1 MGGSVW
7 VDGPTLCA
15 VEVPLSAKLL
25 PLLAMLLVVFAA
37 GPMAPD
43 VGAHAVLVE
52 SQPAADSLV
61 QDPPEEVLLTFSEGI
76 SIASDGVTLLDPA
89 GEPVDDVRS
98 VASADVVRASVPE
111 LDRDGSYT
119 VTWSVVSADGHPL
132 RGSFLFHLRDRSLD
146 EPTVTVTSGAP
157 PLASAVRVVGAASA
171 IAGLVWV
178 FACAL
183 TGRRHRWRWAP
194 VVVGTLLLSVGAVMA
209 VVDDPGESLRI
220 VLATESGRMGVL
232 ALVVAVVGL
241 AVSWWAHGDQ
251 AEVAVAAAA
260 TVTVA
265 AQGHAASLAPVW
277 FSAGLTVVHV
287 ATAVG
292 WGVALVVLERRARVE
307 GAQAQEV
314 RDAAL
319 RFSPWGVVAVLALA
333 ATGVALVV
341 DRVGLGGLTTTT
353 YGRLGTAKAVLLIA
367 AAAIALYNRF
377 RVLPAADL
385 GRLRR
390 SLKVEIVVLAVA
402 LSAGAVLAQVPPES
416 AVAAA
421 GPSVPAGGPFTQSAP
436 FGDGEVE
443 LTVQPGTRGT
453 NEVHITAL
461 GDDGRLM
468 GAAEAFV
475 LQISLPARD
484 VGPLVPELTRI
495 TNGHS
500 TGYVNVPYAG
510 EWTFEVSS
518 RVSQFSELR
527 ATFTVPIGERAGN

>member
-1 MGGSVW
+1 MGGCVW
-7 VDGPTLCA
+7 ADGPTLCA

-25 PLLAMLLVVFAA
+25 PLFSLLLVLFAA

-43 VGAHAVLVE
+43 VGAHAVLTE
-52 SQPAADSLV
+52 SQPASDSLV
-61 QDPPEEVLLTFSEGI
+61 EEPPQAVILTFSEGV
-76 SIASDGVTLLDPA
+76 SSAPDGVTLLDPA
-89 GEPVDDVRS
+89 GDQVQGVRTTT
-98 VASADVVRASVPE
+98 SANVVRATVPQ

-146 EPTVTVTSGAP
+146 EPTVTLSSGAP
-157 PLASAVRVVGAASA
+157 LLASAVRVLGAVSA
-171 IAGLVWV
+171 LIGLVCV
-178 FACAL
+178 FAFAL
-183 TGRRHRWRWAP
+183 TGRRPRWRWAP
-194 VVVGTLLLSVGAVMA
+194 VVIGTLLLSVGAVLA
-209 VVDDPGESLRI
+209 VGDDPGESLRI

-232 ALVVAVVGL
+232 ALVVAVAGSL
-241 AVSWWAHGDQ
+241 LSWWSRGDQ

-265 AQGHAASLAPVW
+265 AQGHAVSLPPVW

-287 ATAVG
+287 AAAVG

-319 RFSPWGVVAVLALA
+319 RFSPWGVIAVLALA

-341 DRVGLGGLTTTT
+341 DRVGLDGLTTTT
-353 YGRLGTAKAVLLIA
+353 YGRLGTAKVALLLA
-367 AAAIALYNRF
+367 AAAIAAYNRF

-390 SLKVEIVVLAVA
+390 SLQAEIVVLVVA

-416 AVAAA
+416 AVASA
-421 GPSVPAGGPFTQSAP
+421 GSDAPAGGPFAQSVP

-443 LTVQPGTRGT
+443 LTLQPGERGT

-461 GDDGRLM
+461 GEDGRLM
-468 GAAEAFV
+468 ADAEAFV
-475 LQISLPARD
+475 LQMSLPARD

-500 TGYVNVPYAG
+500 TGYVKIPYSG
-510 EWTFEVSS
+510 EWTFDVSS
-518 RVSQFSELR
+518 RVSRFRELR
-527 ATFTVPIGERAGN
+527 ATFTVPVGESAGN